1 MPFGTEANTEHSMR
15 HDATTK
21 CFRVADLRE
30 SLAAIAQDIAFMLIA
45 QLGVSAVWRWI
56 KE

>member
-15 HDATTK
+15 HGATTK
-21 CFRVADLRE
+21 CSRVADLGE